1 MKHLTN
7 ALVAVDWSGHIA
19 AFCSDQVAA
28 QKVTSGNL
36 RLAVWAKQFETIE
49 KGNPALTFIRE
60 MQSAGHLVASTTA
73 LALYKSAA
81 GSCRTILESALYYT
95 YFRTHPS
102 ELATLVRQDKWYV
115 SKSYI
120 IEYHGTHTAEFAEL
134 QKHCPV
140 VQPLNSWYS
149 KISAIVHGQIPG
161 AWHPQRSIADTKP
174 NVGLQSEVVDN
185 FCECVGIV
193 NNLFLCTVGRE
204 LWGHFSTTAKKEIV
218 HGMSGASKAALGLD
232 LA

>member
-1 MKHLTN
+1 MKHLTD
-7 ALVAVDWSGHIA
+7 ALSAVNWSTHVATFSADLIA
-19 AFCSDQVAA
+19 VQKVAA
-28 QKVTSGNL
+28 GNL
-36 RLAVWAKQFETIE
+36 RLAVWAKQFESIE

-60 MQSAGHLVASTTA
+60 MQAAGHLVASTTA

-81 GSCRTILESALYYT
+81 GSCRTVLESALYYT
-95 YFRTHPS
+95 YFRTHPT

-115 SKSYI
+115 SKANI
-120 IEYHGTHTAEFAEL
+120 IEYHGVHTVDFPDV

-140 VQPLNSWYS
+140 VQPLNAWYS

-174 NVGLQSEVVDN
+174 NPDLQSEVVQN
-185 FCECVGIV
+185 FAECVGIV

-204 LWGHFSTTAKKEIV
+204 LWAHFSTTAKKEIV
-218 HGMSGASKAALGLD
+218 HGMSGAAKAALGLD